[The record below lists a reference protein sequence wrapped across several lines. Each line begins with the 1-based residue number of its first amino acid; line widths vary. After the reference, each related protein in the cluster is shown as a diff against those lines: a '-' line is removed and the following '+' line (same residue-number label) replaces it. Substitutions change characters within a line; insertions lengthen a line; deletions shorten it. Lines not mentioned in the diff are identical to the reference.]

1 MTFEETI
8 RLFSEGSLEIDFPSI
23 VFTRM
28 GGGSHEKLT
37 GPGSLSQN
45 RDGEIELKAHVAF
58 SEPETMAVLLNHS
71 MESEAGALVPDNG
84 YHDVE
89 ATDVVAAAWD
99 CGRVIVSSSVSFPTA
114 SAVFQAKPRVLRR
127 TNYLNSP
134 KRRLRLYFF
143 DQRARDWKG
152 LLGGPHE
159 LKINRLAFDLEIKE
173 ARNAQ
178 ILVEATSGTDLP
190 EAFERRLIEALQFVV
205 GQSLHTAIVDD
216 ITSSVRTLS
225 LYGSSSQIRR
235 VPTFP
240 PLEIHTSQY
249 SVQHV
254 KLLRCYLA
262 YLFSSPDE
270 GIWSPPSSFL
280 SLLRSASEGSIDS
293 WLIGIC
299 VTVEGLAGLIEYTP
313 APVTAELAKF
323 QEHVAKW
330 IKDEGISE
338 SSAKR
343 ITGLIG
349 QLGSARPIDRMMSL
363 VPRKL
368 LYEADIKTWSK
379 ARNSAVHTRRSNAA
393 DMERGKLQSRIDQLH
408 DVYRLLYF
416 IIFHVIGYDG
426 KYTDYAEH
434 HFPVRA
440 YPPEAE

>member
-8 RLFSEGSLEIDFPSI
+8 RLFSEGSLEIDLPSI
-23 VFTRM
+23 VFTRR
-28 GGGSHEKLT
+28 GGASREKLT

-58 SEPETMAVLLNHS
+58 NEPDTMVELLNRS
-71 MESEAGALVPDNG
+71 MKSEAGALVPDEG

-89 ATDVVAAAWD
+89 ATDAVAAAWD
-99 CGRVIVSSSVSFPTA
+99 CGRAIVSSSVSFPTL
-114 SAVFQAKPRVLRR
+114 SAVLQAKPKVLRR
-127 TNYLNSP
+127 RNNLDSR
-134 KRRLRLYFF
+134 KRRLNIYFF
-143 DQRARDWKG
+143 DQSAREWKG

-159 LKINRLAFDLEIKE
+159 MKIEKLAFDLKINEV
-173 ARNAQ
+173 RNGQ
-178 ILVEATSGTDLP
+178 IRVEATSGKDLP
-190 EAFERRLIEALQFVV
+190 ETFERRLTEALQFVV
-205 GQSLHTAIVDD
+205 GQSLHAAIVDEF
-216 ITSSVRTLS
+216 TLSARTLS
-225 LYGSSSQIRR
+225 LSGSSSNIRR
-235 VPTFP
+235 VPAFP

-249 SVQHV
+249 AAQHV
-254 KLLRCYLA
+254 ELLRCYLT

-330 IKDEGISE
+330 IEHEGISE
-338 SSAKR
+338 RNAKR
-343 ITGLIG
+343 VTGLIG
-349 QLGSARPIDRMMSL
+349 QLGSTRPIDRMMSL
-363 VPRKL
+363 VPRRL
-368 LYEADIKTWSK
+368 LYESDIKTWSK
-379 ARNSAVHTRRSNAA
+379 ARNSAVHTRRSSAA
-393 DMERGKLQSRIDQLH
+393 DMKSERLQGRIDQLH

-416 IIFHVIGYDG
+416 IIFQVIGYNG
-426 KYTDYAEH
+426 EYTDYAEH

-440 YPPEAE
+440 YPPKEE

>member
-1 MTFEETI
+1 M
-8 RLFSEGSLEIDFPSI
+8 EIDLSSI
-23 VFTRM
+23 VFTRR
-28 GGGSHEKLT
+28 GGASREKLT

-58 SEPETMAVLLNHS
+58 SEPDTMVALLNRS
-71 MESEAGALVPDNG
+71 MKSEAGALVPDDG
-84 YHDVE
+84 YHDIE
-89 ATDVVAAAWD
+89 ATDVVAAVWD
-99 CGRVIVSSSVSFPTA
+99 CGRAIVSPSVSFPTS

-127 TNYLNSP
+127 TNDVHSP

-143 DQRARDWKG
+143 DQSARDWKG

-159 LKINRLAFDLEIKE
+159 MEIDRLAFDLTIDEAGDGQIRVE
-173 ARNAQ
+173 ARSA
-178 ILVEATSGTDLP
+178 TDLP

-205 GQSLHTAIVDD
+205 GQSLHPAIVDEF
-216 ITSSVRTLS
+216 TSSVRTLR
-225 LYGSSSQIRR
+225 LYGSSSHIRR
-235 VPTFP
+235 VPAFP

-249 SVQHV
+249 AAQHV
-254 KLLRCYLA
+254 ELLRCYLT
-262 YLFSSPDE
+262 YLFSLPDE

-280 SLLRSASEGSIDS
+280 FLLRSASEGSIDS

-299 VTVEGLAGLIEYTP
+299 VAVEGLAGLIEYTP
-313 APVTAELAKF
+313 APVTVELAKF
-323 QEHVAKW
+323 QVHVGKW

-343 ITGLIG
+343 ITGLVG

-379 ARNSAVHTRRSNAA
+379 ARNSAVHTRKSGAA
-393 DMERGKLQSRIDQLH
+393 DLKSEKLQGRIDQLH

-416 IIFHVIGYDG
+416 IIFQVIGYDG
-426 KYTDYAEH
+426 EYTDYAER

-440 YPPEAE
+440 YPPGPL